1 MIPFQRTLLYL
12 LLLGLLPL
20 FFVSGY
26 YLLQETQ
33 IDLLQAELAV
43 AIADAKKKNDENLYN
58 KLIKKKFA
66 NCDHF
71 YIDNSIESISLLS
84 SEKLELKKISDH
96 GILAHDPKILQ
107 RLGQFSKN
115 ENRVSF
121 VESPVKN
128 YSSFQ
133 ETVETLS
140 KPVEVDAQ
148 DIQQILCKIEGIPL
162 GSFQP
167 PPNMPHL
174 IITEFRL
181 NKKPGPFREYYMLQ
195 MKMIKRE
202 YCK

>member
-1 MIPFQRTLLYL
+1 MIPFQRTLIYL
-12 LLLGLLPL
+12 LLLGLLPVL
-20 FFVSGY
+20 IVIGY
-26 YLLQETQ
+26 YVVQETQ
-33 IDLLQAELAV
+33 IDLLEAELAV
-43 AIADAKKKNDENLYN
+43 TLETAKKKNDENLYN
-58 KLIKKKFA
+58 KLVKKKFA
-66 NCDHF
+66 DCDHF
-71 YIDNSIESISLLS
+71 YIDNSIESISLLN
-84 SEKLELKKISDH
+84 SEQIELKKISDH

-107 RLGQFSKN
+107 RIAQFAKT

-140 KPVEVDAQ
+140 KPIEVDAQ
-148 DIQQILCKIEGIPL
+148 DIQQILCKIEGVPL
-162 GSFQP
+162 GNFQP

-195 MKMIKRE
+195 MKMVKRE
-202 YCK
+202 YSK